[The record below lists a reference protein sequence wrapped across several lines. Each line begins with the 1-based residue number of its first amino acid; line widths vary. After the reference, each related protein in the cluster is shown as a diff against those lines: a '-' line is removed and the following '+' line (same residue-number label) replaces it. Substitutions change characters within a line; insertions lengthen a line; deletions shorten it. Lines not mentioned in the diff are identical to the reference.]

1 MKKYQFICPQCGN
14 TFETDSLVTIH
25 SNRFWRLCKFCQD
38 KYKRT
43 VFNKQTNNIEGK
55 FTRNNCV
62 NYKNETKIRR
72 TFK

>member
-25 SNRFWRLCKFCQD
+25 SNIFWKLCKFCQD

-43 VFNKQTNNIEGK
+43 VFNKTAMQDDKSVELK
-55 FTRNNCV
+55 
-62 NYKNETKIRR
+62 
-72 TFK
+72 